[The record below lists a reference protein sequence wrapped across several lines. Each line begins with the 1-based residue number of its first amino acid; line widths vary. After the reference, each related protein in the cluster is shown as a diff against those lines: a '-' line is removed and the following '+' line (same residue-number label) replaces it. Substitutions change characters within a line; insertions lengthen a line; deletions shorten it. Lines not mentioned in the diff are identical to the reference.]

1 MKKQLL
7 KSTLALMALGCAA
20 SASAN
25 PRAGMM
31 IAADGVEAIENFQ
44 EYAAAHFFA
53 QKNPDGVII
62 TPGETSKISAENLD
76 CIWIHIDRV
85 NVGNGNLP
93 AEYSD
98 AATLEALKKF
108 VADGGSLLLTKQAT
122 QLVHRIGRMDARFAP
137 GIYEDGDGGMGSDIW
152 TINACIG
159 YWMAGWPD
167 SDHYDMSQFYDH
179 MEHPIY
185 ADLDIIPAHGSDRA
199 NFETPTFPMEGAPEG
214 QEMWRENHNCMWD
227 LNIYSYTA
235 DGKNTVEKFENEN
248 NATVIGTWGHVID
261 YAVAGIIEFKP
272 QADDQ
277 GTIIAN
283 GLAACEWSP
292 RQGVNA
298 YHSNLEKL
306 TDNCLNYLLAKSSG
320 VEEIAGDFETAD
332 APAEYYNLQGM
343 RVAADALTP
352 GIYVVR
358 QGDKTFKTIIR

>member
-1 MKKQLL
+1 MKKNLL
-7 KSTLALMALGCAA
+7 KSSLALLALGCAA
-20 SASAN
+20 SSVAN

-44 EYAAAHFFA
+44 EYAAAHYFA
-53 QKNPDGVII
+53 QKNPDGVVIA
-62 TPGETSKISAENLD
+62 PGETSKISAENLD

-85 NVGNGNLP
+85 GVGIGNLP
-93 AEYSD
+93 SEFSD
-98 AATLEALKKF
+98 EATLAALKQF

-122 QLVHRIGRMDARFAP
+122 QLVTRIDRVDSRFAP
-137 GIYEDGDGGMGSDIW
+137 GIYGDGDGGMGSDIW

-185 ADLDIIPAHGSDRA
+185 ADLDIIPAHGNDRA

-214 QEMWRENHNCMWD
+214 EEMWREDHNCMWD
-227 LNIYSYTA
+227 LNAYSYTA
-235 DGKNTVEKFENEN
+235 DGKNTVEKFEAEN
-248 NATVIGTWGHVID
+248 NATVLGTWGHVID

-358 QGDKTFKTIIR
+358 QGDKTFKTVIR